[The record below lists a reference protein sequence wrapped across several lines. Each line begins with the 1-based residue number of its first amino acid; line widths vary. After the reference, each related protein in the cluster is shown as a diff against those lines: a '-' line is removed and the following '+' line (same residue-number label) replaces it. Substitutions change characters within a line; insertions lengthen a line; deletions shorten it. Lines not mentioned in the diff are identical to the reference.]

1 MANAKTLVQEQFGA
15 HAAAYATSR
24 VHAQGTSLSRLVEA
38 VRPQAGWRA
47 LDVATGA
54 GHTALAFAPHVADVI
69 ASDVTPEMLAQAA
82 RLAAERG
89 LRNVGFSEAPA
100 ERLPFP
106 AASFDLVTCRIAA
119 HHFDDVPR
127 FVREAAR
134 VLRRGGVFGLVD
146 NVSPDVNMLEGARDA
161 LAGAA
166 REYNDFE
173 LLRDPSH
180 LRCLTVEE
188 WLGLLSDAGLVQ
200 RHVELLDKSMAFE
213 PWADQQGAS
222 ADTKT
227 RLRAMLTEG
236 SPAFKAFIRPETR
249 KGELWFTLVE
259 AVIVAE
265 KP

>member
-1 MANAKTLVQEQFGA
+1 MAKAKTLVQEQFGA

-38 VRPQAGWRA
+38 VRPQPGWRA
-47 LDVATGA
+47 LDIATGA
-54 GHTALAFAPHVADVI
+54 GHTAFAFAPHVAEVI
-69 ASDVTPEMLAQAA
+69 AADVTPEMLELAA
-82 RLAAERG
+82 RIAGERR
-89 LRNVGFSEAPA
+89 LRTITFASAPA

-119 HHFDDVPR
+119 HHFDDVAK
-127 FVREAAR
+127 FVREGVR

-146 NVSPDVNMLEGARDA
+146 NVSPDAGMMRWPREA

-166 REYNDFE
+166 REYNAFE
-173 LLRDPSH
+173 KLRDRSH
-180 LRCLTVEE
+180 VRCLTPEE
-188 WLGLLSDAGLVQ
+188 WLGLLGDAGLVQ

-213 PWADQQGAS
+213 PWADQQSAGAEIK
-222 ADTKT
+222 A
-227 RLRAMLTEG
+227 RLRAMLVDG
-236 SPAFKAFIRPETR
+236 SAAFKAFIRPEER